1 MGAVGIWL
9 LSRICG
15 GILVQG
21 ARPHCKAVHPQ
32 TQEVSWAF
40 PGFKDKNRSDRQ
52 TPCHQDFLRKFA
64 RGTDAQRLP
73 EWFNREVLRC
83 LRALK
88 VFDEE
93 GLFIGDASYCR
104 CLSHDTRRSYYKNF
118 QHR

>member
-1 MGAVGIWL
+1 VGAVGIWL
-9 LSRICG
+9 LSRIRG

-93 GLFIGDASYCR
+93 GLFIGDTSYLPVPVSR
-104 CLSHDTRRSYYKNF
+104 HAQVLL
-118 QHR
+118 